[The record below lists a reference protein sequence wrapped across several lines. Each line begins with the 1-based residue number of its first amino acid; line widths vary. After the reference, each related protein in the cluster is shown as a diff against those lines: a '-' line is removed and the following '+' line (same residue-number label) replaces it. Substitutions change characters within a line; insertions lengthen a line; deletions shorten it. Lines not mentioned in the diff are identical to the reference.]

1 MATAFTFNWRV
12 RCKRQSLTDDEMYY
26 VDLNTATPKQV
37 ADDLA
42 KELKRLGF
50 INVEV
55 VLIETIP

>member
-1 MATAFTFNWRV
+1 MPTPFTFNWRV
-12 RCKRQSLTDDEMYY
+12 RCKRQSLVDDEIYY
-26 VDLNTATPKQV
+26 VDLGTASPKVV

-55 VLIETIP
+55 ILIETIP